1 MKFLFHFGRYL
12 SLLRQAFQ
20 RPEKQSIYFAQ
31 VMVEMD
37 KLGLASV
44 GIVAIISVFMG
55 AVLAIQMAFNIDTPL
70 IPSYTIGYVTR
81 QSVELE
87 FAPTIISLILA
98 GKVGSRIASEIGT
111 MRVTEQIDALEIM
124 GINPATFLI
133 LPKII
138 ASMIINPFLIMMSMI
153 LAVSGGWLAG
163 IFTGLFPSAEYIY
176 GIQSFF
182 HMYDLFYAIV
192 KTIVFAFVI
201 ASISAYCGYY
211 TKGGALEVGEASTN
225 GVVYSSIAII
235 FMNLI
240 LTQLLLA

>member
-1 MKFLFHFGRYL
+1 MKILFHFGRYF

-20 RPEKQSIYFAQ
+20 KPEKQSIYFRQ
-31 VMVEMD
+31 VMVEID
-37 KLGLASV
+37 KLGMASV

-70 IPSYTIGYVTR
+70 APKYTIGFATR
-81 QSVELE
+81 QSVVLE
-87 FAPTIISLILA
+87 FAPTVISLILA

-111 MRVTEQIDALEIM
+111 MRVTEQVDALEIM
-124 GINPATFLI
+124 GINPATYLV
-133 LPKII
+133 LPKILAAMVI
-138 ASMIINPFLIMMSMI
+138 FPILILMSMM
-153 LAVSGGWLAG
+153 LGTAGGWFAG
-163 IFTGLFPSAEYIY
+163 FATSLVPSDIYIY

-182 HMYDLFYAIV
+182 SMYDIWYALI
-192 KTIVFAFVI
+192 KTVVFAFLI
-201 ASISAYCGYY
+201 TSISAYCGYF

-235 FMNLI
+235 FTNLI

>member
-12 SLLRQAFQ
+12 SMLRQSFQ
-20 RPEKQSIYFAQ
+20 RPEKQSIYFRQ
-31 VMVEMD
+31 VLVEMEN
-37 KLGLASV
+37 LGLASV

-70 IPSYTIGYVTR
+70 IPSYTIGFVTR

-87 FAPTIISLILA
+87 FSPTIISLILA
-98 GKVGSRIASEIGT
+98 GKVGSRIASELGT

-138 ASMIINPFLIMMSMI
+138 ASMIINPFLIMMSML
-153 LAVSGGWLAG
+153 LAVAGGWFAG
-163 IFTGLFPSAEYIY
+163 IATGLFPSAEYIY

-192 KTIVFAFVI
+192 KTVVFAFLI
-201 ASISAYCGYY
+201 ASISAYCGFY

>member
-20 RPEKQSIYFAQ
+20 RPEKQSIYFRQ
-31 VMVEMD
+31 IMVEME

-70 IPSYTIGYVTR
+70 IPSYTIGFVTR

-124 GINPATFLI
+124 GINPATYLI

-138 ASMIINPFLIMMSMI
+138 ASMLINPFLIAMSMI

-192 KTIVFAFVI
+192 KTVVFAFII
-201 ASISAYCGYY
+201 ASVSAYNGYY

>member
-1 MKFLFHFGRYL
+1 MKYLFHFGRYL
-12 SLLRQAFQ
+12 GMLRQAFQ
-20 RPEKQSIYFAQ
+20 RPEKQSIYFRQ
-31 VMVEMD
+31 VLVEMES
-37 KLGLASV
+37 LGLASV

-70 IPSYTIGYVTR
+70 IPSYTIGFVTR

-87 FAPTIISLILA
+87 FSPTIISLILA
-98 GKVGSRIASEIGT
+98 GKVGSRIASELGT

-138 ASMIINPFLIMMSMI
+138 ASMIINPFLIMMSML
-153 LAVSGGWLAG
+153 LAVVGGWVAG
-163 IFTGLFPSAEYIY
+163 ISTGLFPSAEYIY

-182 HMYDLFYAIV
+182 HMYDIFYAIT
-192 KTIVFAFVI
+192 KTVVFAFII
-201 ASISAYCGYY
+201 ASVSAYNGYY

-240 LTQLLLA
+240 LTQILLA

>member
-12 SLLRQAFQ
+12 SLLRQSFQ
-20 RPEKQSIYFAQ
+20 RPEKQSIYFRQ
-31 VMVEMD
+31 IMVEME

-70 IPSYTIGYVTR
+70 IPSYTIGFVTR

-124 GINPATFLI
+124 GINPATYLI
-133 LPKII
+133 LPKIV
-138 ASMIINPFLIMMSMI
+138 ASMLINPFLIAMSMI

-182 HMYDLFYAIV
+182 HMYDLFYAFV
-192 KTIVFAFVI
+192 KTVVFAFLI
-201 ASISAYCGYY
+201 ASISAYCGYH